1 MQIEFL
7 VQGSAAEPYVVTFH
21 KEGDNLTANCDC
33 EAGLHGIYCKHR
45 IDILRGE
52 TKNIVSDNLED
63 VATIQL
69 WLQGTPLESA
79 LREYRE
85 TEKLESEAKQ
95 RFSKA
100 KKALAR
106 TMTEA
111 L

>member
-7 VQGSAAEPYVVTFH
+7 VQGSAVEPYVVTFH
-21 KEGDNLTANCDC
+21 KEGDNLTAICDC

-45 IDILRGE
+45 IGILSRE

-63 VATIQL
+63 VAIIQS

-85 TEKLESEAKQ
+85 TEKLEAEAKQ

-106 TMTEA
+106 TMTET